1 MEYITVKKSA
11 DDLGSSFFSED
22 VFADI
27 AAVALTK
34 NKNIALAKKDKNA
47 VDCKIKA
54 GNITLTSAVK
64 MKLGSNV
71 VEECEKMQQKIH
83 DDILEMT
90 DVECKDIRLDV
101 VGFIVDEKKAK

>member
-1 MEYITVKKSA
+1 
-11 DDLGSSFFSED
+11 
-22 VFADI
+22 
-27 AAVALTK
+27 
-34 NKNIALAKKDKNA
+34 
-47 VDCKIKA
+47 
-54 GNITLTSAVK
+54 

-101 VGFIVDEKKAK
+101 VGFIFDEKKAK